1 MHILAEQIRS
11 LDENVP
17 AVDLG
22 QTPAEIVFLS
32 FTDSDLS
39 LAAMVHAQVDHGSPF
54 PHPEEPPSI
63 SDLSEIDIID
73 VEVAQARLQ
82 LAASR
87 RAMEREKEI
96 EDTVFKVP
104 SCFETAA
111 PQPPQHEGTFRQN
124 TLHKPT
130 LRLASLSALQH
141 PFSVDLYLERVVK
154 HASFVLVRCLGG
166 LDYWRYG
173 IDELSLAART
183 HGFDLAVVPG
193 DAMEDPRLDAAS
205 TLDVSDLRRIWAWFQ
220 AGGPDNM
227 SALFSWLAARLGRAA
242 EWREP
247 AEVPVFGIWKGAT
260 SVKNDKPRA
269 LIVFYRAFYLADD
282 TAPIAALR
290 DALHE
295 RGFDVT
301 AVYVT
306 SLKDAAVIEP
316 LAHLIGRLRPDVI
329 LNTTGFS
336 SRKDEGGSVLD
347 GADAPVIQAI
357 LATSFREAW
366 HQSLRGLGA
375 ADLAMN
381 VVLPEVDGR
390 IIGPAISFKADGAR
404 TELQE
409 FTPVFHRAEADA
421 IARAADLAAAWARL
435 RKLPRNEK
443 TIALV
448 LSEYPAKGGRTGYAV
463 GLDGPASLASIA
475 EDLRDTGFDI
485 GSLAAAPDL
494 IAALESQSTI
504 ALPVAI
510 YLNLFQTLPAA
521 LRDAVTKTW
530 GEPADD
536 PAVQDGSFRF
546 KAIAAGKLTLAVQP
560 DRGRRASRS
569 SDYHDPN
576 LAPRHGYVAFY
587 LWLRQIVRIDALIHL
602 GTHGTLEWL
611 PGKAVALSEGC
622 APAALIGALPVIYP
636 FIVNNPGEATQA
648 KRRLSAVM
656 IGHMTPP
663 LRIAGTHGASQEI
676 EALLDEF
683 SSAQMLD
690 RRRAERLADL
700 ILARAESSGLSTE
713 CGLTPDLDRAA
724 ALAKLDAFMCD
735 IKDMRINDGLHIFGR
750 LPEQTQIAET
760 AAAMGM
766 TEDALAALYAR
777 SAAGER
783 GALIAALDG
792 HFIEPGPAGAPVKGR
807 LDVLP
812 TGRNLYAVDPR
823 GVPTRTAWEIGS
835 TIAEEIVAR
844 YVQDHGD
851 WPKRIVIDLWGSA
864 SMRTGGDDLAQ
875 AFALMGVK
883 PVWDNASTRI
893 SGFEILAAARLGRP
907 RVDVTLR
914 ISGLFRDVFPTQ
926 IALFDQAVRAVAAL
940 DEDDET
946 NPLAA
951 ASRCGLT
958 ARIYG
963 PAPGAYGTGLST
975 TIAAGAWQERSELAE
990 IYSDASHHAYGAT
1003 GEAVASPSHFRACV
1017 QDADAFV
1024 HVQDMAGQDLLD
1036 SDAFAEHEGG
1046 FAAAAEMLGAK
1057 PALYHVDAT
1066 TNAAKVRTTKEEI
1079 ARVLRARAT
1088 NPHWIA
1094 GQMRHGYRG
1103 AAEIAETISNLFA
1116 FAAMSDT
1123 VEAHQFDLMFE
1134 ATLGNEPVRDFMI
1147 AANPAAAT
1155 ASARLFDEALRRGF
1169 WITRRN
1175 SVATQI
1181 AETLERAA

>member
-11 LDENVP
+11 LDESVP

-22 QTPAEIVFLS
+22 QTPADIVFLS

-39 LAAMVHAQVDHGSPF
+39 LAAMVHGQRDSA
-54 PHPEEPPSI
+54 
-63 SDLSEIDIID
+63 
-73 VEVAQARLQ
+73 
-82 LAASR
+82 
-87 RAMEREKEI
+87 
-96 EDTVFKVP
+96 
-104 SCFETAA
+104 
-111 PQPPQHEGTFRQN
+111 
-124 TLHKPT
+124 PT

-141 PFSVDLYLERVVK
+141 PFSVDLYLERVAK

-166 LDYWRYG
+166 LEYWRYG

-205 TLDVSDLRRIWAWFQ
+205 TLEVADLRRIWAWFQ

-227 SALFSWLAARLGRAA
+227 SALFGWLATRLGRPA

-247 AEVPVFGIWKGAT
+247 MDVPPFGIWQEAAQC
-260 SVKNDKPRA
+260 DRDRA
-269 LIVFYRAFYLADD
+269 QFRAIIIFYRAFHLAGDI
-282 TAPIAALR
+282 APIAALR

-295 RGFDVT
+295 RGFEVT

-316 LAHLIGRLRPDVI
+316 LAHLIEQVRPDVI

-336 SRKDEGGSVLD
+336 SRKDESDSVLD
-347 GADAPVIQAI
+347 RADAPVIQAI

-404 TELQE
+404 TEAQE
-409 FTPVFHRAEADA
+409 FTPVFHRPEMES
-421 IARAADLAAAWARL
+421 IARVADLAAAWARL

-463 GLDGPASLASIA
+463 GLDGPASLAAIA
-475 EDLRDTGFDI
+475 DDLRDAGFDI
-485 GSLAAAPDL
+485 GPLASSGEL
-494 IAALESQSTI
+494 IAALESQATI
-504 ALPVAI
+504 SFPVAA
-510 YLNLFQTLPAA
+510 YLDLFQTLPAA
-521 LRDAVTKTW
+521 LCEAVTKAW

-546 KAIAAGKLTLAVQP
+546 KAIAAGKLILAVQP
-560 DRGRRASRS
+560 DRGRRADRCST
-569 SDYHDPN
+569 YHDPN
-576 LAPRHGYVAFY
+576 QPPRHGYVAFY
-587 LWLRQIVRIDALIHL
+587 LWLRQFVRIDAMIHL

-611 PGKAVALSEGC
+611 PGKAVALSEAC
-622 APAALIGALPVIYP
+622 APAALIGAVPVIYP

-656 IGHMTPP
+656 LGHMTPP
-663 LRIAGTHGASQEI
+663 LRIAGTHGVSQEI

-690 RRRAERLADL
+690 RRRADRLADL
-700 ILARAESSGLSTE
+700 ILVKAERSGLATE

-724 ALAKLDAFMCD
+724 SLARLDAFMCD
-735 IKDMRINDGLHIFGR
+735 VKDMRINDGLHVFAR
-750 LPEQTQIAET
+750 LPERAQIVET

-766 TEDALAALYAR
+766 TEDALAALLMR
-777 SAAGER
+777 AATAER
-783 GALIAALDG
+783 DALIAALDG
-792 HFIEPGPAGAPVKGR
+792 RFIEPGPAGAPVKGR

-812 TGRNLYAVDPR
+812 TGRNLYAIDPR
-823 GVPTRTAWEIGS
+823 AVPTRTAWEIGS

-883 PVWDNASTRI
+883 PQWDNASTRI
-893 SGFEILAAARLGRP
+893 SGFEILATARLGRP

-914 ISGLFRDVFPTQ
+914 ISGLFRDVFPMQ

-951 ASRCGLT
+951 ASRCGL
-958 ARIYG
+958 APRIYG
-963 PAPGAYGTGLST
+963 AAPGAYGTGLST
-975 TIAAGAWQERSELAE
+975 TIATGTWQERGELAA
-990 IYSDASHHAYGAT
+990 IYLDASHHAYGANRE
-1003 GEAVASPSHFRACV
+1003 GVASPSDFRARIRG
-1017 QDADAFV
+1017 ADAFV

-1046 FAAAAEMLGAK
+1046 FAAAAEMLGAR

-1066 TNAAKVRTTKEEI
+1066 GDAAKVRTTKEEI
-1079 ARVLRARAT
+1079 ARVLRGRAT
-1088 NPHWIA
+1088 NPQWIA

-1116 FAAMSDT
+1116 FAAMSDA
-1123 VEAHQFDLMFE
+1123 VDAHQFDLMFE

-1147 AANPAAAT
+1147 AVNPAAA
-1155 ASARLFDEALRRGF
+1155 ASARLFDEAIHRGF
-1169 WITRRN
+1169 WITRCN